1 MKTIKLTFYF
11 GVAMAMMALA
21 NSVRADNTLTY
32 TKAEKGG
39 AAGESQKMLISSGKV
54 RIDLPGGKNAMIYD
68 GSVNKMHI
76 LEMESKKF
84 ITMDPVMM
92 KQMMGALSA
101 MQAQLEAKM
110 ATMPEAQRV
119 QMRAMM
125 SKLGQG
131 MLDGGKTPV
140 VKTVETGQKKKVGE
154 YDAELVEV
162 MEDGIKTIDYYV
174 VDRGQL
180 KIGDA
185 EYATLLKFQAFFGE
199 LMKSLPGPMKQK
211 MQVQMLMAKGNRLP
225 VKADHYEK
233 QVIKRSDLLTEVSDK
248 KLDAGLFQIPAG
260 FQQRQLPIGAG
271 GAPR

>member
-211 MQVQMLMAKGNRLP
+211 MQVQMLMAKG
-225 VKADHYEK
+225 DHYEK